1 MPNEFDGISRETYM
15 NSDPQTGRALT
26 YDMLSEIR
34 SIQLQ
39 IVDGCGSKRSE
50 CDIRIKKL
58 EKKKIFD
65 TSVSAIT
72 GIVGGMLA
80 VILKPFFIK

>member
-1 MPNEFDGISRETYM
+1 MPYEFDGISRDTYM
-15 NSDPQTGRALT
+15 NSDPKTGRALT

-34 SIQLQ
+34 SIQLNIQ
-39 IVDGCGSKRSE
+39 NSCGDKRSA

-65 TSVSAIT
+65 TSMSTVS
-72 GIVGGMLA
+72 GIVGGILA
-80 VILKPFFIK
+80 VVFKPFFIR

>member
-34 SIQLQ
+34 SIQLD
-39 IVDGCGSKRSE
+39 IKSGCSSRNSA
-50 CDIRIKKL
+50 CDARF
-58 EKKKIFD
+58 KKIERKKVFD
-65 TSVSAIT
+65 TSVSAVS
-72 GIVGGMLA
+72 GLVGGIMA
-80 VILKPFFIK
+80 VLFKPFFIK

>member
-1 MPNEFDGISRETYM
+1 MSNEFDGISRDTYM

-34 SIQLQ
+34 TIQLS
-39 IVDGCGSKRSE
+39 IVESSNS
-50 CDIRIKKL
+50 RISKL

-65 TSVSAIT
+65 TSVSAVS
-72 GIVGGMLA
+72 GIIGGFIA
-80 VILKPFFIK
+80 FIFKPIFFK